1 MRFDLHGTCKY
12 CLQYAIIEALKIG
25 GVTMRLKFKKEIFKI
40 MQIADVQ
47 EGANVSPDTINLIS
61 AALDKEQP
69 DLVVYSGDQIWG
81 YANFRGNK
89 EKVEQALRDITAPV
103 TERNIPFSICFG
115 NHDRQVGVSNKEQFE
130 IYKKIDGFVGE
141 DEDGIDGCAN
151 HVIEICD
158 DEEIKYL
165 LYLIDSNTSL
175 SVGYDNVH
183 KNQIEW
189 YRKTRDAY
197 EKKNGTVIPS
207 VVIQHI
213 PVPEIFELI
222 TEVKKGMKGA
232 VQGFRNHAGKWYVLN
247 KEKVNPE
254 GFMKESP
261 ADPMENSGEF
271 EAMTEKGDV
280 KGIYFGHDHI
290 NSFNGKVHGVDLG
303 YTQGAGFHVYGP
315 GLDRGVRMIHLHK
328 NGDLNTYDLRY
339 RNLIGTKVKEK
350 LRYAIFQIM
359 PTNVY
364 DAVHR
369 AIKVLAALIG
379 IAAAAALIVFL
390 TK

>member
-1 MRFDLHGTCKY
+1 
-12 CLQYAIIEALKIG
+12 
-25 GVTMRLKFKKEIFKI
+25 MRLNFKNDTFKI

-47 EGANVSPDTINLIS
+47 EGAKISPDTIALIN

-81 YANFRGNK
+81 YTHFKGSK
-89 EKVEQALRDITAPV
+89 EKVEQALREITEPV
-103 TERNIPFSICFG
+103 TSRGIPFSICFG

-141 DEDGIDGCAN
+141 DVEGIDGCAN
-151 HVIEICD
+151 HCIEIAD
-158 DEEIKYL
+158 DEAIKYL

-175 SVGYDNVH
+175 KVGYDNVH
-183 KNQIEW
+183 ENQIEW
-189 YRKTRDAY
+189 YKNTRDRY
-197 EKKNGTVIPS
+197 EKENGSVIPS

-213 PVPEIFELI
+213 PVPEIDKLLI
-222 TEVKKGMKGA
+222 ESVKKTKGA
-232 VQGFRNHAGKWYVLN
+232 VRGFRNRAGKWYTLN
-247 KEKVNPE
+247 KNKVNKD

-271 EAMTEKGDV
+271 AAMKEKGDV

-290 NSFNGKVHGVDLG
+290 NSFNGKVDGIDLG

-328 NGDLNTYDLRY
+328 DGGLDTYDLRY
-339 RNLIGTKVKEK
+339 RNLIGKKVKEK
-350 LRYAIFQIM
+350 LRYGIFQIM

-364 DAVHR
+364 DGINR
-369 AIKVLAALIG
+369 AIKILAGIAG
-379 IAAAAALIVFL
+379 IAAVAIVISML
-390 TK
+390 LK